1 MPINVLQTLRHLGI
15 ALPLGPVDPQ
25 HADHAQAAK
34 QMLQAARKE
43 LTPDWTA
50 DRCRWERSGY
60 KSHILGL
67 FFHLNHIAKTA
78 AEEHQAAPVAL
89 HEWKDVLNSGT
100 YESLHP
106 LVQYSVKELLYFL
119 YRALTELHH
128 SRQFEALLH
137 VYVCPFYLART
148 SRCLQ
153 KLTVSNSDRPFGVQR
168 QL

>member
-1 MPINVLQTLRHLGI
+1 
-15 ALPLGPVDPQ
+15 
-25 HADHAQAAK
+25 
-34 QMLQAARKE
+34 MLQAARKE

-106 LVQYSVKELLYFL
+106 LVQYGVKELLYFL